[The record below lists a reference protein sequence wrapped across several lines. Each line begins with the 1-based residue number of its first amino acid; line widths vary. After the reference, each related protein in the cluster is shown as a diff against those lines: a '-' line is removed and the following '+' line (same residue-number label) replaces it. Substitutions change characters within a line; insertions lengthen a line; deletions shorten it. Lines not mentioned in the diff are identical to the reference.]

1 MTYLTEKVAKLE
13 KKLKKSKKHSKKR
26 AHDSL
31 DSDSD
36 SDQDNG
42 PSSTGNLVDKRLKLK
57 QPSGIDLKS
66 TDTHPIKATKLAL
79 DIVQANE
86 ITIENAKTSQAT
98 AVVTY

>member
-1 MTYLTEKVAKLE
+1 MEEMTKMSKLV
-13 KKLKKSKKHSKKR
+13 KKLKKSKKHGKKR
-26 AHDSL
+26 ARDS
-31 DSDSD
+31 SDSD
-36 SDQDNG
+36 SNSDQDSG
-42 PSSTGNLVDKRLKLK
+42 SGSTGNLVDKRLKLN
-57 QPSGIDLKS
+57 QPSGIHLKS